1 MGDPGMGS
9 FSIWHWLIV
18 LAVVLILFGGGGK
31 IPKLMRDMGQG
42 INALKKGLKEEN
54 KKKEGEDE
62 DDPKAIDGEAAMDG
76 THERDKAANGW
87 GRRSSACWRCRDDGE
102 GRPSLLPGGTRW
114 RSFASWGC

>member
-42 INALKKGLKEEN
+42 IHAFKKGLKEEN
-54 KKKEGEDE
+54 KKKDGEAE
-62 DDPKAIDGEAAMDG
+62 DDPKAIDGEAEMDAS
-76 THERDKAANGW
+76 HDRDKAANGR
-87 GRRSSACWRCRDDGE
+87 GRRFSARRSSRLAAAGSTE
-102 GRPSLLPGGTRW
+102 RP
-114 RSFASWGC
+114 